1 MHLFDVTRSLINFG
15 VKYILVEKPCSISL
29 NELNIL
35 MKLSKKINP
44 RFFVA
49 YNRRFYNSSI
59 EAIKIINNDGGVL
72 SFNFDFTE
80 IVKKVEKL
88 KLPKK
93 VKENWFLCNS
103 THVVD
108 LAFFYV
114 VFRKINSFTDGS
126 LKWHNSSSIFCG
138 SGLTDRGALFSYNAN
153 WSSQEDGD
161 CKF

>member
-1 MHLFDVTRSLINFG
+1 
-15 VKYILVEKPCSISL
+15 
-29 NELNIL
+29 
-35 MKLSKKINP
+35 MKLSKKNQSKI
-44 RFFVA
+44 FVA

-108 LAFFYV
+108 LAFF
-114 VFRKINSFTDGS
+114 
-126 LKWHNSSSIFCG
+126 LCG
-138 SGLTDRGALFSYNAN
+138 F
-153 WSSQEDGD
+153 Q
-161 CKF
+161 KK